1 MNNWESPP
9 GCLTQWSTPDAAP
22 SFHRVT
28 FTIGNAGCPLE
39 ALHKLRQGITPPGSQ
54 EACMTPRRVRRV
66 SVGHAVSMVTG
77 NRTNKPVT
85 KRVLKEFSL
94 TEAGMGF
101 TRSGGE
107 AA

>member
-1 MNNWESPP
+1 
-9 GCLTQWSTPDAAP
+9 
-22 SFHRVT
+22 
-28 FTIGNAGCPLE
+28 
-39 ALHKLRQGITPPGSQ
+39 
-54 EACMTPRRVRRV
+54 MTPRRVRRV